1 MMNWNILIHALLLIL
16 IFHILI
22 VHIESSREHYSEE
35 EKPKKA
41 KAKKEKSGRFNQK
54 ESVHYLEESFQS
66 KLDSEA
72 TVESFEN
79 KALINTIT
87 PANTFDKMDY
97 VNHPNFDS
105 NVLNFNAFYKINNSK
120 EKRQSTPKNHLL
132 QVSTPRESSPSVS
145 PRPFPSADNGKI
157 PSRPSR
163 QLPDRWEYA
172 NELPMNGGM
181 FGSIVGLDSM
191 EGLYSSYDGGAMSI
205 KKCGEEVVAQIQ
217 HNDLRKPVVYN

>member
-1 MMNWNILIHALLLIL
+1 LD
-16 IFHILI
+16 
-22 VHIESSREHYSEE
+22 
-35 EKPKKA
+35 KKA
-41 KAKKEKSGRFNQK
+41 SIN
-54 ESVHYLEESFQS
+54 YLEESNESFQS
-66 KLDSEA
+66 KMDSE
-72 TVESFEN
+72 TIESFEN

-105 NVLNFNAFYKINNSK
+105 NVLNFNAFYKINTK
-120 EKRQSTPKNHLL
+120 EKNEKPKNHLL
-132 QVSTPRESSPSVS
+132 EVKTPKESLSVS
-145 PRPFPSADNGKI
+145 PRPFAGADNGKI

-191 EGLYSSYDGGAMSI
+191 EGLYSSYDGGATSI
-205 KKCGEEVVAQIQ
+205 KKCGQEVVANIE
-217 HNDLRKPVVYN
+217 HNDLRKPIVYN

>member
-22 VHIESSREHYSEE
+22 VHIESNREKYSEE
-35 EKPKKA
+35 ERPKKV
-41 KAKKEKSGRFNQK
+41 KKEKRVRFDKK
-54 ESVHYLEESFQS
+54 ESIDYLEESFQS
-66 KLDSEA
+66 KMDSEE

-97 VNHPNFDS
+97 VNHPNFES

-120 EKRQSTPKNHLL
+120 ETREKNVPKNHLL

-163 QLPDRWEYA
+163 QLPDRWEYT

-205 KKCGEEVVAQIQ
+205 KKCGQEVVADVP
-217 HNDLRKPVVYN
+217 HNDLRKPIVYN